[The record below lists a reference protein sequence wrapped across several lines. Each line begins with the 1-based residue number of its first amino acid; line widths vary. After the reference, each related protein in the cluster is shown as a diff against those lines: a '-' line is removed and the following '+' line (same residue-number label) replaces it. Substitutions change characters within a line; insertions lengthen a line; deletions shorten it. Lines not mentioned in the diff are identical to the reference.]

1 MNLHIQVI
9 FREIFFSLVSGDK
22 IQQLPWS
29 WLELNLDKRNRASAT
44 CKKHKVYLAWPYIH
58 MRGYGYLI
66 EQINEINIIRFSFI
80 VALKDPW
87 NMAAKDNPIIYCNE
101 ANLYSK
107 K

>member
-1 MNLHIQVI
+1 
-9 FREIFFSLVSGDK
+9 
-22 IQQLPWS
+22 
-29 WLELNLDKRNRASAT
+29 
-44 CKKHKVYLAWPYIH
+44 

-101 ANLYSK
+101 ANLYNK